1 MSVSATGALCTSVKA
16 QCRVKRKSIACA
28 STAARR
34 RTFDRSLSLL
44 IGPKRAISFAAAAIG
59 TLRSL
64 LEFAELTECDQHGR
78 RSDRNSTVW
87 LGHPTCASPSAPRCC
102 SILNCKLFCTAAKD
116 DRLKIQSFSRALTAL
131 AIMGVLGIVLQV
143 DTAGG
148 GPDEKA
154 EAAPADA
161 ATSSL
166 PSSDLAVI
174 KVAIAL
180 ARKGELAQASD
191 VEKSIA
197 DPVARK
203 VAEWAILRSDNNEV
217 DFQRYV
223 AFISDNPGWPN
234 IGLLRRRAEAALWK
248 ERLDPPTVRAYFDK
262 DQPLTAHGKCDLKSG
277 LLVEGD
283 RADAQNLVREA
294 WRYDNFSG
302 DLEAQI
308 LDVFRDLITDAD
320 HKTRMDMRLYAED
333 VDAALRSANRAAG
346 NAPVIA
352 IARVA
357 VIKKA
362 ADAKAQLDGVPAEA
376 RGDIGYIFSR
386 AQWLRREGKA
396 TKAAEL
402 ILSVPD
408 DPTQALDR
416 DQWWIE
422 RRFVSRT
429 LLDLGDAKTAY
440 RVASAAAVPS
450 RQNYRVEHQFTSG
463 WIALRFLNDASTAFA
478 HFAEVGQGT
487 SNPITL
493 ARAYYWQGRAAD
505 ALGKTNDARALY
517 EMAARYSTAYYG
529 QLARARLGLKD
540 IVMRLPPDRASARA
554 DVVRAIEILYDVGE
568 RDLIAGGLAELG
580 ERSRDVA
587 TLAAV
592 GEVAARHQDAR
603 AMALLGKAALGR
615 GLPLEHFAFPTVGIP
630 HYRAIGPE
638 VGPGI
643 VYAIASQ
650 ESSFNPRAISS
661 ARAVRLRQ
669 MTHATGRWNPGGS
682 PEAARKAL
690 NKDTILEMHR
700 AFKLGGR
707 KAIEKVMR
715 NQPAAFLKLL
725 VLLVPREMKMEHSGG
740 VKAMTDEQIEG
751 AIAAIEAWMA
761 ARMAGEG
768 GKVIEGETEVVP
780 SLPAPARPTKPS

>member
-1 MSVSATGALCTSVKA
+1 MAFAIVS
-16 QCRVKRKSIACA
+16 
-28 STAARR
+28 
-34 RTFDRSLSLL
+34 
-44 IGPKRAISFAAAAIG
+44 
-59 TLRSL
+59 
-64 LEFAELTECDQHGR
+64 
-78 RSDRNSTVW
+78 
-87 LGHPTCASPSAPRCC
+87 
-102 SILNCKLFCTAAKD
+102 
-116 DRLKIQSFSRALTAL
+116 
-131 AIMGVLGIVLQV
+131 VLGIVLQV
-143 DTAGG
+143 DAAGG
-148 GPDEKA
+148 GPDKK
-154 EAAPADA
+154 ADA
-161 ATSSL
+161 M
-166 PSSDLAVI
+166 SSDPATLATI
-174 KVAIAL
+174 KGAIAL

-191 VEKSIA
+191 VKESIS

-203 VAEWAILRSDNNEV
+203 AVEWAILCSDNNEV

-262 DQPLTAHGKCDLKSG
+262 DQPLTAQGKFALARA
-277 LLVEGD
+277 LLLEGD
-283 RADAQNLVREA
+283 RADAQNLVRKA

-308 LDVFRDLITDAD
+308 LDVFRDLITDTD

-333 VDAALRSANRAAG
+333 VDAAMRSANRAAG

-352 IARVA
+352 IARIA

-396 TKAAEL
+396 TEAAEL

-408 DPTQALDR
+408 DPTQALDA

-463 WIALRFLNDASTAFA
+463 WIALRFLNEASTALA
-478 HFAEVGQGT
+478 HFAKVGQGT

-505 ALGKTNDARALY
+505 ALGKTNDARVHY
-517 EMAARYSTAYYG
+517 ETAARYSTAYYG

-540 IVMRLPPDRASARA
+540 IVMRSPPDRASARA
-554 DVVRAIEILYDVGE
+554 DVVRAIEILYDIGE

-580 ERSRDVA
+580 ERSGDVA

-615 GLPLEHFAFPTVGIP
+615 GFPLEHLAFPTVGIP

-638 VGPGI
+638 VEPGI
-643 VYAIASQ
+643 VYATARQ
-650 ESSFNPRAISS
+650 ESSFNPRSISS
-661 ARAVRLRQ
+661 ARAVGLMQ
-669 MTHATGRWNPGGS
+669 MTPAAGRYVANKFGAHYDEKRLLNDQTYNVQLGAAELGDLIKYYRGSYILSFAGYNAGRGRVKDWIAKYGDPRDPKIDPIDWVERIPFSETRNYVQRVLENLQVYRVRFGGGS
-682 PEAARKAL
+682 
-690 NKDTILEMHR
+690 
-700 AFKLGGR
+700 
-707 KAIEKVMR
+707 
-715 NQPAAFLKLL
+715 KLL
-725 VLLVPREMKMEHSGG
+725 
-740 VKAMTDEQIEG
+740 
-751 AIAAIEAWMA
+751 IEADLRRGA
-761 ARMAGEG
+761 
-768 GKVIEGETEVVP
+768 K
-780 SLPAPARPTKPS
+780 SN